1 MKLLKVLLVTLLFLT
16 PATALAQPEKQS
28 TYDKTVTTGSK
39 LDQERRLR
47 LRIKQQTHKS
57 NTDIVR
63 VLRKTRQLKRF
74 SRPYIVEFQRRIE
87 QMQHRPDVPRL
98 RKH

>member
-1 MKLLKVLLVTLLFLT
+1 MSLSTVLLVTLLFLT
-16 PATALAQPEKQS
+16 PTTALAQSEKQP
-28 TYDKTVTTGSK
+28 TDNKVVTTGSK

-47 LRIKQQTHKS
+47 LRVNQQTQKC
-57 NTDIVR
+57 NTDVVR
-63 VLRKTRQLKRF
+63 VLRKTQQLKRS

-98 RKH
+98 RQH